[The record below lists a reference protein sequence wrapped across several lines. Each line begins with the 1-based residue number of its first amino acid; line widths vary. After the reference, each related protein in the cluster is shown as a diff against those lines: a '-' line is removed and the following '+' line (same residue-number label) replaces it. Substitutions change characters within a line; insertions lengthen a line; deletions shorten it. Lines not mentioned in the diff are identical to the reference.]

1 MDLPKDLEQGDS
13 DRRRYAEQ
21 LRILVVDDDPDTVN
35 TLCFILRDEGYV
47 VQAAH
52 NGEEGL
58 SRVRVFRPDVIIHDI
73 AVPGIS
79 GYAAAQALRYS
90 FPDVR
95 RPLMIAISGFWTKL
109 PDRKVAEQ
117 MGFDEYLAKPCD
129 PAVLLDLV
137 ARFKRSR
144 ARNHQ

>member
-1 MDLPKDLEQGDS
+1 MDLPKDVEQGDS

-35 TLCFILRDEGYV
+35 TLSFILRDEGYI

-52 NGEEGL
+52 DGEEGL
-58 SRVRVFRPDVIIHDI
+58 SRARVFRPDVIIHDI

-79 GYAAAQALRYS
+79 GYAVAQALRYS
-90 FPDVR
+90 FPDMR
-95 RPLMIAISGFWTKL
+95 RPLMIAISGLWTKL

-129 PAVLLDLV
+129 PAVILRLV
-137 ARFKRSR
+137 NRFKSSR
-144 ARNHQ
+144 ARNQ